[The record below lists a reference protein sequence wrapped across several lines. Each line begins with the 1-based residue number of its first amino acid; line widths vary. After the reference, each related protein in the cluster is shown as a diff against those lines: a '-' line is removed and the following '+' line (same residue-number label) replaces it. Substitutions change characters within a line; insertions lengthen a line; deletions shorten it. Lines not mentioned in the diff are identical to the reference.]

1 MNPYQALP
9 PVAFWRT
16 AVAERDAFSIS
27 GLWQPRYPL
36 TRDDRVL
43 TAGSCFA
50 QHISRAMVSAG
61 ISWLDTEPAPAWL
74 PRSEH
79 AANHYGVFSFRTGNL
94 YTVGGFL
101 QWLRWAFGEAP
112 MPEEAWEEQGRW
124 YDPFRPAI
132 LPDGYASQSMLQ
144 QGRETTLRAIR
155 DGVQQATLLVFT
167 LGLTEAWRHRQHGY
181 VYPMCPGTLHG
192 RFDAQLHEFHNYRF
206 AEILQDMQQLLQ
218 LLKIHNPALRL
229 LLTVSP
235 VPLTATASGKHVL
248 CATTQSKSVLR
259 AVAGELADTHEHVD
273 YFPSYEI
280 ITSHPFKG
288 MFFDPNLRTV
298 CPHGVDQVMRHF
310 WQAQDMFPAATLPV
324 SESISKDADVQ
335 CEEVVLA
342 YHQQA

>member
-9 PVAFWRT
+9 SAAFWRT

-27 GLWQPRYPL
+27 DLWRPRFPL
-36 TRDDRVL
+36 SRDDRVL

-50 QHISRAMVSAG
+50 QHISRAMASAG
-61 ISWLDTEPAPAWL
+61 IAWLDTEPAPAWL

-79 AANHYGVFSFRTGNL
+79 AENHYGVFSFRTGNL
-94 YTVGGFL
+94 YTVAGFL
-101 QWLRWAFGEAP
+101 QWLRWALGNEP
-112 MPEEAWEEQGRW
+112 MPDEVWEEQGRW

-132 LPDGYASQSMLQ
+132 LPEGFASRAMLQ
-144 QGRETTLRAIR
+144 KGREVTLQAIR
-155 DGVQQATLLVFT
+155 DGVKQATVLVFT
-167 LGLTEAWRHRQHGY
+167 LGLTEAWRHRVHGY

-192 RFDAQLHEFHNYRF
+192 RFDEQQHIFHNYRF
-206 AEILQDMQQLLQ
+206 AEILQDMQALLE
-218 LLKIHNPALRL
+218 LLRSVNPALRV

-248 CATTQSKSVLR
+248 CASTQSKSVLR
-259 AVAGELADTHEHVD
+259 AVAGELSDAYDHVD

-298 CPHGVDQVMRHF
+298 CAHGVDQVMRHF
-310 WQAQDMFPAATLPV
+310 WQAQGLYPLESSATSV
-324 SESISKDADVQ
+324 GIAKDADLQ
-335 CEEVVLA
+335 CEEAVLA
-342 YHQQA
+342 YHQQG